1 MGWLGQERGAR
12 RESPVQVMG
21 CLQLTCT
28 GHIEGM
34 ETSEK
39 EPSLPVL
46 SLSLLALT
54 LISEGLQTGSTSMYR
69 V

>member
-1 MGWLGQERGAR
+1 M
-12 RESPVQVMG
+12 QVMG

-39 EPSLPVL
+39 ESSLPVL

-54 LISEGLQTGSTSMYR
+54 LISEGLQTGSTSMCR